1 MSITK
6 NDINK
11 IIVFFVILISYI
23 AGYILRE
30 NAVGGGVE
38 FYELD
43 WPITQSFKRDF
54 LFTIQS
60 YGSFGDGTIPF
71 SHIINAYL
79 NPFSNNVETFQL
91 SVVVISF
98 IVFLVF
104 AFSLKKIF
112 SYISTIDILLL

>member
-1 MSITK
+1 MSTTK

-79 NPFSNNVETFQL
+79 NPFSNNVETFFTIHNL
-91 SVVVISF
+91 NRCLFMIISSVAFISF
-98 IVFLVF
+98 AIC
-104 AFSLKKIF
+104 K
-112 SYISTIDILLL
+112 